1 MGFTDL
7 YKPSESPEKK
17 SDTNTDNLSEYSTD
31 HEIEA
36 GVQLDQNVK
45 QIGIISATFL
55 IINRC
60 IGAGIF
66 ATGSTIYTLSGSV
79 GTSLILWVAGTLIAF
94 AGLLVYMEFG
104 SVLTRNGSE
113 VVYLQHIYKSP
124 RFLVI
129 SSYAVYALTM
139 PWTAGNSVVTGE
151 YILTAA
157 GKEVTQWNSRGIA
170 LAVVTFAFLINAINA
185 KAGLFMANTL
195 GSFKIVIILFIIIT
209 GWVGLGNGIKTG
221 HFEPT
226 HNFHNAFEGQTP
238 TGYGICVALYNVIW
252 SFVGYSNAS
261 YALGEVKNPMKV
273 LKVSAPLALLGI
285 AIAYMLVNIAYY
297 AVVPVDVI
305 AASKRILVADFFY
318 YAFGSKASK
327 AAAVFVALSAW
338 GNVMSVIFSQGR
350 IITQLGR
357 SGVIP
362 FSRFFGSSKP
372 FNTPFTGLLE
382 HWIIGVIFICAVPP
396 GDSYNFIL
404 NLVSYPLNVINT
416 LLGAGLVWIYIR
428 KYQGKYE
435 WNPKIKATFPVAV
448 FFFLSS
454 LYLVAAPYIPPSE
467 GQSVY
472 EKLPYWLHAVVTWGV
487 FGLGGIY
494 WVIWTQLLPRF
505 GGYKLVEKEVLGEDG
520 FWRNK
525 IYKVS
530 KDSTEEEIQQ
540 QVEAAVEAEGNKLK

>member
-7 YKPSESPEKK
+7 YKPLESPEKR

-129 SSYAVYALTM
+129 SAYA
-139 PWTAGNSVVTGE
+139 
-151 YILTAA
+151 
-157 GKEVTQWNSRGIA
+157 
-170 LAVVTFAFLINAINA
+170 VTFAFLINAINA

-252 SFVGYSNAS
+252 SFVGYSNAL

-472 EKLPYWLHAVVTWGV
+472 KKLPYWLHAVVTWGV